1 MTMPDPSRPTL
12 SPPDPSTGD
21 GPLVRW
27 FWHSYLRPQS
37 GLLAVAFL
45 IMVIEGSTL
54 GALSFML
61 EPLFDRVFGS
71 GSTGALWLVGGAI
84 FGLFA
89 VRAATS
95 LASKTLL
102 ARISQRVAA
111 NMQSRLL
118 AHLLRLDMRFFQ
130 DNPPGALIER
140 VQGDTMAVQGIWIS
154 LVSGIGRDVVAL
166 IGLFTVALMID
177 PWWTLAA
184 VVGTPLL
191 ILPAAILRRYLRRKA
206 MHLRDQAGERATRLD
221 EIFHGIQAVKL
232 NRMETHQ
239 TSRFDAILSRIVT
252 AETKAAF
259 GRAVLP
265 SLVDLITGLGFV
277 AVLILGGRE
286 VAAGT
291 RTTGEFMAFFSAMV
305 LTFQPI
311 RRLGDMAGLWQIGA
325 ASLQRIAALFAM
337 NPAHNRPTQG
347 PHPQTLPPRLS
358 FEDVQFSYGDQPVLR
373 GLSFEAEAGK
383 LTALVGPS
391 GAGKSTVFH
400 LLTGLSDP
408 AHGTVRIDGIAT
420 TDMALND
427 QRALFSAVSQDAAL
441 FDESLRDNLTLGHT
455 GMDDPQITQALTTAQ
470 AAGFIAA
477 LPNGINTPAG
487 PRGSNLS
494 GGQRQRIA
502 IARALL
508 RDTPILLLDEAT
520 SALDAASE
528 SALAMAM
535 EQAAAGRTTL
545 VIAHRLATVRHAHR
559 IIVMDQGRAVEIG
572 THVELLA
579 QGGLYANLHALQFK
593 DQGNPK

>member
-1 MTMPDPSRPTL
+1 MTTPDQMNSQTLPLDPSK
-12 SPPDPSTGD
+12 GD
-21 GPLVRW
+21 GPLIRW
-27 FWHSYLRPQS
+27 FWASYLQPQA
-37 GLLAVAFL
+37 GFLALAFL
-45 IMVIEGSTL
+45 IMVIEGGTL
-54 GALSFML
+54 GALSYML
-61 EPLFDRVFGS
+61 EPLFDQVFSSGGS
-71 GSTGALWLVGGAI
+71 GALWLVGGAI
-84 FGLFA
+84 FSLFA
-89 VRAATS
+89 IRAATS

-102 ARISQRVAA
+102 ARISQKVAA
-111 NMQSRLL
+111 SMQSRLL

-130 DNPPGALIER
+130 DNSPGALIER

-166 IGLFTVALMID
+166 VGLFAVALSID

-191 ILPAAILRRYLRRKA
+191 ILPAAVLRRYLRRKA
-206 MHLRDQAGERATRLD
+206 IHLRDQAGERATRLD

-232 NRMETHQ
+232 NRMEGHQ
-239 TSRFDAILSRIVT
+239 TARFNTILSRIVT

-265 SLVDLITGLGFV
+265 SLVDLITGLGFL
-277 AVLILGGRE
+277 AVLLLGGRE
-286 VAAGT
+286 VAEGT

-325 ASLQRIAALFAM
+325 ASLHRIATLFAM
-337 NPAHNRPTQG
+337 QPSHHRPAIGQNAV
-347 PHPQTLPPRLS
+347 TLPPRLT
-358 FEDVQFSYGDQPVLR
+358 FDNVHFGYGDQPVLR
-373 GLSFEAEAGK
+373 GLSFEAEAGQ

-408 AHGTVRIDGIAT
+408 AQGQVCIDGIAT
-420 TDMALND
+420 TDMALED
-427 QRALFSAVSQDAAL
+427 QRALFAAVSQDAAL
-441 FDESLRDNLTLGHT
+441 FDESLRDNLTLGRE
-455 GMDDPQITQALTTAQ
+455 GIADDRITQALTTAQ
-470 AAGFIAA
+470 AVDFVTA
-477 LPNGINTPAG
+477 LPAGVTTPAG

-508 RDTPILLLDEAT
+508 HDTPILLLDEAT

-528 SALAMAM
+528 SALALAM
-535 EQAAAGRTTL
+535 EQAATGRTTL
-545 VIAHRLATVRHAHR
+545 VIAHRLATVRDAHR
-559 IIVMDQGRAVEIG
+559 IVVMDQGRAVEVG
-572 THVELLA
+572 THAELLS
-579 QGGLYANLHALQFK
+579 QGGLYSKLHALQFK
-593 DQGNPK
+593 DEGQSS

>member
-1 MTMPDPSRPTL
+1 MQDASPRDLP
-12 SPPDPSTGD
+12 PPDAHAGD

-27 FWHSYLRPQS
+27 FWAQYLRPQS
-37 GLLAVAFL
+37 GLLLIAFL

-54 GALSFML
+54 GALSYML
-61 EPLFDRVFGS
+61 EPLFDRVFG
-71 GSTGALWLVGGAI
+71 GGGTGALWLVGGAI

-89 VRAATS
+89 LRATTS
-95 LASKTLL
+95 LISKTLL
-102 ARISQRVAA
+102 ARVSQRVAA
-111 NMQSRLL
+111 QMQSRLL
-118 AHLLRLDMRFFQ
+118 AHLLRLDMKFFQ
-130 DNPPGALIER
+130 DNSPGALIER
-140 VQGDTMAVQGIWIS
+140 VQGDTMAVQGIWIA

-166 IGLFTVALMID
+166 IGLLVVAITID

-184 VVGTPLL
+184 LIATPLL

-206 MHLRDQAGERATRLD
+206 IHLRNQAGERATRLD

-232 NRMETHQ
+232 NRMEAHQ

-265 SLVDLITGLGFV
+265 SLVDLITGFGFL

-291 RTTGEFMAFFSAMV
+291 RSTGEFMAFFSAMV

-325 ASLQRIAALFAM
+325 ASLHRIAALFAM
-337 NPAHNRPTQG
+337 QPSQRRPAVGQTPA
-347 PHPQTLPPRLS
+347 TLPPALS
-358 FEDVQFSYGDQPVLR
+358 FSDVHFGYGDQPVLR
-373 GLSFEAEAGK
+373 GLSFTAEAGK

-408 AHGTVRIDGIAT
+408 AHGVVAIDGIAT
-420 TDMALND
+420 TAMVLDH
-427 QRALFSAVSQDAAL
+427 QRALFAAVSQDAAL
-441 FDESLRDNLTLGHT
+441 FDESLRDNLTLGRA
-455 GMDDPQITQALTTAQ
+455 GISAAQVDAALATAQ
-470 AAGFIAA
+470 AAGFVAA
-477 LPNGINTPAG
+477 LPNGADTAAG

-508 RDTPILLLDEAT
+508 RDTPVLLLDEAT
-520 SALDAASE
+520 SALDSVSE
-528 SALAMAM
+528 AALATAM
-535 EQAAAGRTTL
+535 TKAAQGRTTL
-545 VIAHRLATVRHAHR
+545 VIAHRLATVRKAHR
-559 IIVMDQGRAVEIG
+559 IIVMDQGVAVETG
-572 THVELLA
+572 THSELLTK
-579 QGGLYANLHALQFK
+579 GGLYASLHALQFK
-593 DQGNPK
+593 DEGDAA

>member
-1 MTMPDPSRPTL
+1 MLSAPPARDLPPPSPH
-12 SPPDPSTGD
+12 SGD

-27 FWHSYLRPQS
+27 FWARYLRPEA
-37 GLLAVAFL
+37 GLLALAFV

-54 GALSFML
+54 GALSYLL

-71 GSTGALWLVGGAI
+71 GGSAALWLVGGAI

-89 VRAATS
+89 LRAVTS

-102 ARISQRVAA
+102 ARVSQRVAA
-111 NMQSRLL
+111 RMQSHLL

-130 DNPPGALIER
+130 DNAPGALIER
-140 VQGDTMAVQGIWIS
+140 VQGDTMAVQGIWIA

-166 IGLFTVALMID
+166 IGLLAVALSID

-184 VVGTPLL
+184 LIGTPLL
-191 ILPAAILRRYLRRKA
+191 ILPAAVLRRYLRRKA
-206 MHLRDQAGERATRLD
+206 IHLRDQAGERATRLD

-232 NRMETHQ
+232 NGIEAHQ
-239 TSRFDAILSRIVT
+239 TARFDAILSRIVS

-265 SLVDLITGLGFV
+265 SLVDLITGFGFL

-291 RTTGEFMAFFSAMV
+291 RSTGEFMAFFSAMV

-311 RRLGDMAGLWQIGA
+311 RRLGDMAGLWQTGA
-325 ASLQRIAALFAM
+325 ASLHRIAGLFGLTPSQARPVTGQR
-337 NPAHNRPTQG
+337 PA
-347 PHPQTLPPRLS
+347 TLPPALS
-358 FEDVQFSYGDQPVLR
+358 FHDVHFGYGDQPVLR
-373 GLSFEAEAGK
+373 GLTFTAEAGK

-408 AHGTVRIDGIAT
+408 AQGVVTIDGVAT
-420 TDMALND
+420 TDMALAD
-427 QRALFSAVSQDAAL
+427 QRALFAAVSQDAAL
-441 FDESLRDNLTLGHT
+441 FDESLRDNLTLGRQ
-455 GMDDPQITQALTTAQ
+455 GVSAGQIDAALATAQ
-470 AAGFIAA
+470 ATAFVAA
-477 LPNGINTPAG
+477 LPEGADTAAG

-508 RDTPILLLDEAT
+508 RDTPVLLLDEAT

-528 SALAMAM
+528 AALATAMA
-535 EQAAAGRTTL
+535 QAARGRTTL
-545 VIAHRLATVRHAHR
+545 VIAHRLATVRSAHR
-559 IIVMDQGRAVEIG
+559 IIVMDQGVAVESG
-572 THVELLA
+572 SHGELLA
-579 QGGLYANLHALQFK
+579 RGELYARLHALQF
-593 DQGNPK
+593 QQEEVST

>member
-130 DNPPGALIER
+130 DNSPGALIER

>member
-1 MTMPDPSRPTL
+1 MTLPDTPARDLP
-12 SPPDPSTGD
+12 PPDTDAGD

-27 FWHSYLRPQS
+27 FWARYLRPES
-37 GLLAVAFL
+37 GLLALAFL

-54 GALSFML
+54 GALSYML

-71 GSTGALWLVGGAI
+71 GGTGALWLVGGAI

-89 VRAATS
+89 VRAVTS
-95 LASKTLL
+95 LTSKTLL
-102 ARISQRVAA
+102 ARVSQRVAA
-111 NMQSRLL
+111 RMQGQLL

-130 DNPPGALIER
+130 DNSPGALIER

-166 IGLFTVALMID
+166 IGLFAVAVSID

-184 VVGTPLL
+184 LIGTPLL
-191 ILPAAILRRYLRRKA
+191 ILPAAVLRRYLRRKA
-206 MHLRDQAGERATRLD
+206 IHLRNQAGERATRLD

-232 NRMETHQ
+232 NRMEAHQ
-239 TSRFDAILSRIVT
+239 TARFDAILSRIVS

-265 SLVDLITGLGFV
+265 SLVDLITGFGFL
-277 AVLILGGRE
+277 AVLMLGGRE

-291 RTTGEFMAFFSAMV
+291 RSTGEFMAFFSAMV

-325 ASLQRIAALFAM
+325 ASLHRIAALFGLQPSHRR
-337 NPAHNRPTQG
+337 PAVGQMPA
-347 PHPQTLPPRLS
+347 TLPPALS
-358 FEDVQFSYGDQPVLR
+358 FADVHFGYGDQPVLR
-373 GLSFEAEAGK
+373 GLSFTAEAGK

-408 AHGTVRIDGIAT
+408 ASGMVAIDGIAT
-420 TDMALND
+420 TDMGLDD
-427 QRALFSAVSQDAAL
+427 QRALFAAVSQDAAL
-441 FDESLRDNLTLGHT
+441 FDESLRDNLTLGRQ
-455 GMDDPQITQALTTAQ
+455 GISAGQIDAVLATAQ
-470 AAGFIAA
+470 AAGFVGT
-477 LPNGINTPAG
+477 LPQGADTPAG

-508 RDTPILLLDEAT
+508 RDTPVLLLDEAT

-528 SALAMAM
+528 AALATAMA
-535 EQAAAGRTTL
+535 QAAQGRTTL
-545 VIAHRLATVRHAHR
+545 VIAHRLATVRSAHR
-559 IIVMDQGRAVEIG
+559 IIVMDQGRAVETG
-572 THVELLA
+572 THAELLA
-579 QGGLYANLHALQFK
+579 QGGLYANLYALQFK
-593 DQGNPK
+593 DEGTAQ